1 MSVIFYFCLIYNKRI
16 PSKTPAFN
24 KSTDC
29 RLPLFVG
36 FPKNRTVIN
45 SNLLTLNS
53 KTVTM
58 KTSKFSEHQIIKALK
73 ENEQGRSVG
82 DVSRELGID
91 KSTFYYWRKKY
102 GGMEQ
107 QQLKRLKELETENNK
122 LKQMY
127 ADVSLDNKMLKDV
140 LSKKF

>member
-1 MSVIFYFCLIYNKRI
+1 M
-16 PSKTPAFN
+16 
-24 KSTDC
+24 
-29 RLPLFVG
+29 
-36 FPKNRTVIN
+36 KN
-45 SNLLTLNS
+45 
-53 KTVTM
+53 
-58 KTSKFSEHQIIKALK
+58 SKFSEIQIIKALK
-73 ENEQGRSVG
+73 ENQQGRSVG

-107 QQLKRLKELETENNK
+107 QHLKRLKELEDENNR